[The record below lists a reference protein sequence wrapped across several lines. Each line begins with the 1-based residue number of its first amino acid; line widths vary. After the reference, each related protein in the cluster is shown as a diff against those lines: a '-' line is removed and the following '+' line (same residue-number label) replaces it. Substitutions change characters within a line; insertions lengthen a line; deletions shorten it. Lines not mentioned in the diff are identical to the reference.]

1 MPQYMVE
8 INLPDELSNEFME
21 LVPAQIEVINELMT
35 KRVMMSYTLNAE
47 RSKLWTTLEADS
59 LVEITD
65 ILRSFPIYEWI
76 EYDIHELMFHQE
88 SASFIIPRFSLN

>member
-1 MPQYMVE
+1 MSQYMIE
-8 INLPDELSNEFME
+8 INLPEELSNEFME
-21 LVPAQIEVINELMT
+21 LVPSQIEVINELMT
-35 KRVMMSYTLNAE
+35 QRVMMSYTLNAE

-76 EYDIHELMFHQE
+76 EYEIHELMFHRE
-88 SASFIIPRFSLN
+88 SASFMIPRFSLN